1 MSTPTAILKAIA
13 ASPRAT
19 SEEIA
24 EATGIEH
31 VKVRKSLSVM
41 GSPPQGPLVS
51 RALDEVTG
59 KPGYT
64 LTERGR
70 QALAK
75 NAPGAKPDAKP
86 EVATHTADGRQVEAG
101 AKKQKGKHDD
111 SPSPPAGRPGDYVS
125 NEQALLAIIY
135 DIRCAIGDKTGKLM
149 LTELAQ
155 HIRDTIDGKSAELD
169 ETRSALAIERNARHA
184 MQAEIS
190 TERQARQALQEQ
202 INADPAVDV
211 HTAARGYA
219 VYSAKL
225 KRPIRR
231 DTAEGAKEAALS
243 HTRSRSAT
251 AHVYALVP
259 IGTAKAGAEWRGA

>member
-13 ASPRAT
+13 ASPGAT

-31 VKVRKSLSVM
+31 EKVRISLSAM
-41 GSPPQGPLVS
+41 GRGSFVPRVYC
-51 RALDEVTG
+51 ALDDVTN

-64 LTERGR
+64 LTKDGQRL
-70 QALAK
+70 LAK
-75 NAPGAKPDAKP
+75 RTSGAKPA
-86 EVATHTADGRQVEAG
+86 VATHTADGRQVEAG
-101 AKKQKGKHDD
+101 AKKQKGKHD
-111 SPSPPAGRPGDYVS
+111 PPAVRPGDYVS
-125 NEQALLAIIY
+125 NEQGLLAIIY

-231 DTAEGAKEAALS
+231 DTAEGAKDAALS
-243 HTRSRSAT
+243 HARSRSST

>member
-1 MSTPTAILKAIA
+1 MSATTAILEAIA
-13 ASPRAT
+13 ASPGAT

-31 VKVRKSLSVM
+31 EKVRISLSAM
-41 GSPPQGPLVS
+41 GRGSFVPRVYC
-51 RALDEVTG
+51 ALDDVTN

-64 LTERGR
+64 LTKDGQRL
-70 QALAK
+70 LAK
-75 NAPGAKPDAKP
+75 RASGATPA
-86 EVATHTADGRQVEAG
+86 VATHTADGRQVEAG

-111 SPSPPAGRPGDYVS
+111 SPSPPAGRPGGDGS
-125 NEQALLAIIY
+125 NEQALLSIIY

-155 HIRDTIDGKSAELD
+155 HIRDTIDVKSAELD
-169 ETRSALAIERNARHA
+169 ETRSALAIERNAR
-184 MQAEIS
+184 
-190 TERQARQALQEQ
+190 QALQEQ
-202 INADPAVDV
+202 ISAAPTVDV

-231 DTAEGAKEAALS
+231 DTAEGAKDAALS
-243 HTRSRSAT
+243 HARSRSST

-259 IGTAKAGAEWRGA
+259 IGTAKVGAEWRGA

>member
-1 MSTPTAILKAIA
+1 MSATTAILEAIA
-13 ASPRAT
+13 ASPGAT

-31 VKVRKSLSVM
+31 EKVRISLSAM
-41 GSPPQGPLVS
+41 GRGSFVPRVYC
-51 RALDEVTG
+51 ALDDVTN

-64 LTERGR
+64 LTKDGQRL
-70 QALAK
+70 LAK
-75 NAPGAKPDAKP
+75 STSGATPA
-86 EVATHTADGRQVEAG
+86 VATHTADGSQVEAV
-101 AKKQKGKHDD
+101 A
-111 SPSPPAGRPGDYVS
+111 

-169 ETRSALAIERNARHA
+169 ETRSALAIERNAR
-184 MQAEIS
+184 
-190 TERQARQALQEQ
+190 QALQEQ
-202 INADPAVDV
+202 ISAAPPVDV

-231 DTAEGAKEAALS
+231 DTAEGAKDAALS
-243 HTRSRSAT
+243 HARSRSST

-259 IGTAKAGAEWRGA
+259 IGTAKGGAEWRGA

>member
-1 MSTPTAILKAIA
+1 MSTTTAILKAIA
-13 ASPRAT
+13 ASPGAT

-24 EATGIEH
+24 EASGIEH
-31 VKVRKSLSVM
+31 VKVRNTLSVI
-41 GSPPQGPLVS
+41 GSPSQGPLVS
-51 RALDEVTG
+51 RALDDVTG

-86 EVATHTADGRQVEAG
+86 AVATHTADGRQVEAV
-101 AKKQKGKHDD
+101 A
-111 SPSPPAGRPGDYVS
+111 

-169 ETRSALAIERNARHA
+169 ETRSALAIERNAR
-184 MQAEIS
+184 
-190 TERQARQALQEQ
+190 QALQEQ

-225 KRPIRR
+225 KRPIRKE
-231 DTAEGAKEAALS
+231 TAEGAKEAALS

>member
-1 MSTPTAILKAIA
+1 MSATTAILEAIA
-13 ASPRAT
+13 ASPGAT

-31 VKVRKSLSVM
+31 EKVRISLSAM
-41 GSPPQGPLVS
+41 GRGSFVPRVYC
-51 RALDEVTG
+51 ALDDVTN

-64 LTERGR
+64 LTKDGQRL
-70 QALAK
+70 LAK
-75 NAPGAKPDAKP
+75 STSGATPA
-86 EVATHTADGRQVEAG
+86 VATHTADGSQVEAV
-101 AKKQKGKHDD
+101 A
-111 SPSPPAGRPGDYVS
+111 

-169 ETRSALAIERNARHA
+169 ETRSALAIERNAR
-184 MQAEIS
+184 
-190 TERQARQALQEQ
+190 QALQEQ

-231 DTAEGAKEAALS
+231 DTAEGAKDAALS
-243 HTRSRSAT
+243 HARSRSAT

>member
-1 MSTPTAILKAIA
+1 MSATTAILEAIA
-13 ASPRAT
+13 ASPGAT

-31 VKVRKSLSVM
+31 EKVRISLSAM
-41 GSPPQGPLVS
+41 GRGSFVPRVYC
-51 RALDEVTG
+51 ALDDVTN

-64 LTERGR
+64 LTKDGQRL
-70 QALAK
+70 LAK
-75 NAPGAKPDAKP
+75 STSGATPA
-86 EVATHTADGRQVEAG
+86 VATHTADGSQVEAV
-101 AKKQKGKHDD
+101 A
-111 SPSPPAGRPGDYVS
+111 

-231 DTAEGAKEAALS
+231 DTAEGAKDAALS
-243 HTRSRSAT
+243 HARSRSST

>member
-1 MSTPTAILKAIA
+1 MSATTAILEAIA
-13 ASPRAT
+13 ASPGAT

-31 VKVRKSLSVM
+31 EKVRISLSAM
-41 GSPPQGPLVS
+41 GRGSFVPRVYC
-51 RALDEVTG
+51 ALDDVTN

-64 LTERGR
+64 LTKDGQRL
-70 QALAK
+70 LAK
-75 NAPGAKPDAKP
+75 RTSGAKPA
-86 EVATHTADGRQVEAG
+86 VATHTADGRQVEAV
-101 AKKQKGKHDD
+101 A
-111 SPSPPAGRPGDYVS
+111 
-125 NEQALLAIIY
+125 NEQALLSIIY

-155 HIRDTIDGKSAELD
+155 HIRDTIDVKSAELD
-169 ETRSALAIERNARHA
+169 ETRSALAIERNAR
-184 MQAEIS
+184 
-190 TERQARQALQEQ
+190 QALQEQ
-202 INADPAVDV
+202 ISAAPTVDV

-231 DTAEGAKEAALS
+231 DTAEGAKDAALS
-243 HTRSRSAT
+243 HARSRSST

-259 IGTAKAGAEWRGA
+259 IGTAKVGAEWRGA

>member
-13 ASPRAT
+13 ASPGAT

-31 VKVRKSLSVM
+31 EKVRISLSAM
-41 GSPPQGPLVS
+41 GRGSFVPRVYC
-51 RALDEVTG
+51 ALDDVTN

-64 LTERGR
+64 LTKDGQRL
-70 QALAK
+70 LAK
-75 NAPGAKPDAKP
+75 MTSGATPA
-86 EVATHTADGRQVEAG
+86 VATHTADGRQVEAG

-111 SPSPPAGRPGDYVS
+111 SPSPPAVRPGDYVS

-169 ETRSALAIERNARHA
+169 ETRSALAIERNAR
-184 MQAEIS
+184 
-190 TERQARQALQEQ
+190 QALQEQ

-225 KRPIRR
+225 KRPIRKE
-231 DTAEGAKEAALS
+231 TAEGAKEAALS